1 MKREKMEYRLKK
13 ELDAARYAHTLG
25 VEQTAREMARQFGED
40 EEKAALA
47 GLLHDTGVKT
57 TIVEHHSEKA
67 RWLSEAL
74 PAANIIHGDGTDQ
87 QLLLSEGLRTTDA
100 FIALTD
106 RDEENLMTGLYAT
119 QYANCKV
126 IVKSTRVNYTE
137 MLKNMGMDGIIS
149 PLQVACNIILRTVRA
164 LANGYGTAVERMYR
178 IMSDKAEAL
187 EFIARAGAPTSAFRC
202 AA

>member
-1 MKREKMEYRLKK
+1 MLGIPLSAQRSECIVSNGSPVG
-13 ELDAARYAHTLG
+13 AALEPLLTRYAAWMGL
-25 VEQTAREMARQFGED
+25 D
-40 EEKAALA
+40 EAQ
-47 GLLHDTGVKT
+47 V
-57 TIVEHHSEKA
+57 
-67 RWLSEAL
+67 
-74 PAANIIHGDGTDQ
+74 
-87 QLLLSEGLRTTDA
+87 
-100 FIALTD
+100 LTD

-164 LANGYGTAVERMYR
+164 RANGYGTAVERMYR

-187 EFIARAGAPTSAFRC
+187 EFIARAGAPYIGIPLRSLNIRSSALVAVIVRGNQVQIPTGDSVLQADDRVIMLTLEAGATSLEELL
-202 AA
+202 